1 MRYFLIVIAYLC
13 ICLPGCTKDD
23 EKTVESSSPLNV
35 APGNGLNN
43 EAAIFSLNA
52 EKAEAYSVDK
62 ASSVFITLAP
72 KGVYHINQEYPTSV
86 TVSAPPG
93 LAVTKSKFAK
103 ADAARFDE
111 KLAKFDLPFSS
122 NKSGT
127 YQVDVKASFAMCT
140 AETCIPF
147 DKTLAVTL
155 SVK

>member
-1 MRYFLIVIAYLC
+1 MRYFIMVIAYLC
-13 ICLPGCTKDD
+13 IPLPGCTNDD
-23 EKTVESSSPLNV
+23 KKAAEMVSPLNV
-35 APGNGLNN
+35 APEDDPSN
-43 EAAIFSLNA
+43 EAKIYSLNA
-52 EKAEAYSVDK
+52 DKSEAYQVDK

-72 KGVYHINQEYPTSV
+72 KGVYHINQEYPTLV

-93 LAVTKSKFAK
+93 VTLTKGKLIKSDAV
-103 ADAARFDE
+103 RFDE
-111 KLAKFDLPFSS
+111 KLAKFEVPFSS
-122 NKSGT
+122 SQSGT